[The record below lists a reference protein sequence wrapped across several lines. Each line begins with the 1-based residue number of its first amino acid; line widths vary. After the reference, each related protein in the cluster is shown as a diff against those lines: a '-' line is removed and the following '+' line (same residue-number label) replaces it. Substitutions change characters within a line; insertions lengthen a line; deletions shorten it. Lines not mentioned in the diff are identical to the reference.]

1 MAWIQAGF
9 EGSGGIEAR
18 IDARRRAPLL
28 VMPGLVPGIH
38 VLRHRGVSRERTCR
52 WRHVGTRNKSGHDD
66 MGGRRQAENLN
77 RTAMDLF
84 RASIHFNGFDGV
96 LCEHVDGR
104 NKCGHDVLGVRRR
117 WIETSR
123 TGH

>member
-1 MAWIQAGF
+1 
-9 EGSGGIEAR
+9 
-18 IDARRRAPLL
+18 
-28 VMPGLVPGIH
+28 
-38 VLRHRGVSRERTCR
+38 
-52 WRHVGTRNKSGHDD
+52 
-66 MGGRRQAENLN
+66 
-77 RTAMDLF
+77 MDLF
-84 RASIHFNGFDGV
+84 RVSIHFNESDGV